1 MGTVKIINWLEGKD
15 SSPIFYPC
23 ATHTVFALF
32 MHLIKE
38 NEAQH
43 ID

>member
-1 MGTVKIINWLEGKD
+1 MGRVKVVNWLEGKD

-23 ATHTVFALF
+23 AIHTVLALF
-32 MHLIKE
+32 MYLIKE